1 MPSPDTITPRQYA
14 RELAE
19 SAAPERKR
27 LEVERLSVEFS
38 QPIVQGYRRKK
49 RRQAAELPLFD
60 PKQEGLF

>member
-1 MPSPDTITPRQYA
+1 MPSPDTVTPREYA

-19 SAAPERKR
+19 SAEPARKLAAVEALS
-27 LEVERLSVEFS
+27 LELQ
-38 QPIVQGYRRKK
+38 QPIVQGFRRKR